1 MSSSVAWRAAGSL
14 SADML
19 MMIGFGGWWW
29 VESKVVLGL
38 AYLKKRSVD
47 ESRSEGELGRA

>member
-14 SADML
+14 SAD
-19 MMIGFGGWWW
+19 IVCGWFGVGWWMFR
-29 VESKVVLGL
+29 VVLGL

-47 ESRSEGELGRA
+47 ESRSGGE